1 MSVLHPGFRRPR
13 GQVERE
19 VVGGGAGAGGSEER
33 REDEQTEDGQEEARV
48 RVTGAD
54 LAGGSRGEVG
64 RGGAG
69 RAEEVVRPSMGC
81 PQRLFWHRC
90 CCHGSRPTSR
100 WRRFT
105 DSLRFRLKAQT

>member
-1 MSVLHPGFRRPR
+1 MSVLRPGFRRPR

-19 VVGGGAGAGGSEER
+19 VVGGGASGSEER
-33 REDEQTEDGQEEARV
+33 REDEQTEDGQEEARD

-54 LAGGSRGEVG
+54 PAGGARGEVG
-64 RGGAG
+64 RGGA
-69 RAEEVVRPSMGC
+69 EVVVRPSMAC
-81 PQRLFWHRC
+81 PQRLFWRHC

-105 DSLRFRLKAQT
+105 DSLRFRLKVQT